1 MSPKYKEVR
10 DWVLTQIRLGNYA
23 LGDTLP
29 TERELMKRF
38 NVSRNPVQKAMT
50 ELAASGYVVRNR
62 RQGTTVASTG
72 MKIDLFKPLSSEV
85 GAAEVGHTHQVVS
98 AKAREASIPHPGG
111 RPSEAATRPVAEIE
125 RIKIDDL
132 GRPLVYERALIDLS
146 VVPNILNEHLEDM
159 VTFSYLKSKS
169 KSDLVA
175 RTEVTA
181 KLATAKI
188 AKLLEIEVGDAV
200 IQTRRYIES
209 SSGSTIELSE
219 YYFHPYYVHLEVN
232 QIG

>member
-1 MSPKYKEVR
+1 
-10 DWVLTQIRLGNYA
+10 
-23 LGDTLP
+23 
-29 TERELMKRF
+29 
-38 NVSRNPVQKAMT
+38 
-50 ELAASGYVVRNR
+50 
-62 RQGTTVASTG
+62 
-72 MKIDLFKPLSSEV
+72 
-85 GAAEVGHTHQVVS
+85 
-98 AKAREASIPHPGG
+98 
-111 RPSEAATRPVAEIE
+111 
-125 RIKIDDL
+125 
-132 GRPLVYERALIDLS
+132 
-146 VVPNILNEHLEDM
+146 M